1 MTLKPILAA
10 GFLICIASALIIGDA
25 ACAETERLV
34 PGLRAP
40 PKSENPLDSRVTI
53 GPETVVPIAV
63 EAGFIIVDVSID
75 GRGPFPMVFDTGA
88 ENAVT
93 PGIAAAL
100 GLKTE
105 GSDSI
110 RDSGGNS
117 IPVTYT
123 KVRAFR
129 LGDVE
134 LTDQPLVV
142 VALPRHL
149 TDRGS
154 RPPLAGFVG

>member
-1 MTLKPILAA
+1 MTPPRPILAA
-10 GFLICIASALIIGDA
+10 GFLICIASALMVGA
-25 ACAETERLV
+25 VALANAERLV

-40 PKSENPLDSRVTI
+40 PKSENPLDSRITI
-53 GPETVVPIAV
+53 GPETVVPISV

-88 ENAVT
+88 QNAIT
-93 PGIAAAL
+93 PEIAAAL

-110 RDSGGNS
+110 QDSGGNN

-123 KVRAFR
+123 NVRSFL

-142 VALPRHL
+142 VALPR
-149 TDRGS
+149 D
-154 RPPLAGFVG
+154 